1 MRRRDEI
8 ASTKAMQTS
17 FGVRTDRDLDAVGA
31 GPARATS
38 RRANRPGWPVDT
50 MAGGD
55 RAEIPILAQPGRP
68 VLRRRF
74 PGQEVFNRNS

>member
-8 ASTKAMQTS
+8 ASIKTTQTF
-17 FGVRTDRDLDAVGA
+17 FGVSTGRDLDAVGA
-31 GPARATS
+31 GLARATS

-50 MAGGD
+50 MAGGN

-74 PGQEVFNRNS
+74 PGQEIVNRNS